1 MTMSRWKVMA
11 GVLGLS
17 LGGLAAVA
25 GPCPKP
31 ETPAP
36 AGGPARS
43 SSGDVAGQSAP
54 LMLPPSPVPD
64 ASLLPPLPPPPTGT
78 ELPAGSSPPPAVP
91 ASSVPPSAS
100 PASPPTSAP
109 AMPSPRP
116 PVGDANP
123 VREPAL
129 PSPAE
134 APSPPVAPAVPAPP
148 PPPPVTTEVPPPPP
162 PPPVP
167 APGPMTE
174 PAAGVAP
181 AVAVPAAVVKSGPV
195 VAGTDKVETVPAAA
209 KPAPAAAVVPAS
221 ATTAGHKFR
230 IFLRVGEG
238 EPNFEV
244 RCGDELLLKVAC
256 EKIDIK
262 SPENG
267 NGLTA
272 VRAAGRVRFV
282 GFGAEGV
289 CDELS
294 FLAGTGEV
302 NVSGNVRIQVK
313 DKLGRVESELV
324 TEQARYRIDPCVM
337 VGPKP

>member
-1 MTMSRWKVMA
+1 MVMSRWKVMA

-31 ETPAP
+31 DTPAP
-36 AGGPARS
+36 AGGPARDS
-43 SSGDVAGQSAP
+43 SEEGGGQSAR
-54 LMLPPSPVPD
+54 LSLPPSPVPA
-64 ASLLPPLPPPPTGT
+64 ASLLPPLPPPPAGT
-78 ELPAGSSPPPAVP
+78 ELPAGSPQPPVMP
-91 ASSVPPSAS
+91 ASSAPPSAS
-100 PASPPTSAP
+100 SESPPVPAP
-109 AMPSPRP
+109 DMSPPRL
-116 PVGDANP
+116 PVGNTSP
-123 VREPAL
+123 GREPAL
-129 PSPAE
+129 PSPSAE
-134 APSPPVAPAVPAPP
+134 VPPLAPAVPAPP
-148 PPPPVTTEVPPPPP
+148 PPLPGTTEVPPPPP
-162 PPPVP
+162 PPVP
-167 APGPMTE
+167 APRPISE
-174 PAAGVAP
+174 SAAGGTP
-181 AVAVPAAVVKSGPV
+181 AVPAGEVKSGPV
-195 VAGTDKVETVPAAA
+195 VVGTDKVEALPAAA

-221 ATTAGHKFR
+221 ATTVSNKFR
-230 IFLRVGEG
+230 ILLRVGEG

-267 NGLTA
+267 NGPTA
-272 VRAAGRVRFV
+272 VRATGRVRFV
-282 GFGAEGV
+282 GFGAEGA

-324 TEQARYRIDPCVM
+324 TEQARYRIDPCVT